1 HGRAARIRV
10 RGPVDGPRPR
20 APELSG
26 TPGLDEQ
33 QERWSRQQ
41 RVPPHPVDGHAEDH
55 ERVEERPRDPGDH
68 RHDRRFGHRGPHQR
82 GPPREPPRVRRDEG
96 PGHARRALD
105 RDAPGVLEVL
115 EQCFMDEPNPVRP
128 LFVPNLSAE
137 RHYPLGAIPPTG
149 LNTICDRSSQ
159 RLAHT
164 AFRPETEPDK
174 SRVLSL
180 KTVGLPRTS
189 YTSFISDSVAL
200 VLGYTKA
207 PGQRFVTQYA
217 II

>member
-1 HGRAARIRV
+1 M
-10 RGPVDGPRPR
+10 GPRPR
-20 APELSG
+20 IPELSG
-26 TPGLDEQ
+26 TPGLDPE
-33 QERWSRQQ
+33 EGRRARKQ
-41 RVPPHPVDGHAEDH
+41 RVPPHSLERHAADH
-55 ERVEERPRDPGDH
+55 ERVEEGPRDPGDH
-68 RHDRRFGHRGPHQR
+68 RHDRRFRHRGPHQC
-82 GPPREPPRVRRDEG
+82 GPPREPPRVRREQG

-115 EQCFMDEPNPVRP
+115 EQCFTDGPNPVRP
-128 LFVPNLSAE
+128 LFVPSLSAE

-159 RLAHT
+159 RLAHI

-180 KTVGLPRTS
+180 KTVGFPRTS
-189 YTSFISDSVAL
+189 YISFIFDSMAL